1 MITVSV
7 IVKEC
12 CVFVRETMRGM
23 KCDKSQDCLTDF
35 TEGRSTMDCRE
46 TLSRFDGIGEV
57 GRGRLTNEELY
68 N

>member
-1 MITVSV
+1 
-7 IVKEC
+7 
-12 CVFVRETMRGM
+12 MRGM

-35 TEGRSTMDCRE
+35 TEGRSAMDYRE
-46 TLSRFDGIGEV
+46 MLSRFDGIGEV